1 MSLPQNLLALCE
13 TMLPGETQ
21 RGRPDAATLKRCI
34 STAYYAVFSLL
45 VHAAS
50 SMLAGNSADRKELRG
65 YVARAFGHNEM
76 AEACRG
82 FSSGNL
88 NTGLKSCLRS
98 SISTDLMD
106 IAATFRSLQQSRHD
120 ADYNIL
126 QKPKKTD
133 ARQAIQDAKRVF
145 QSWDQVKGTDEA
157 RIFLLALLVDEQV
170 KKRVNKNRS

>member
-13 TMLPGETQ
+13 TMLPGENQ

-50 SMLAGNSADRKELRG
+50 SMLAGNSAGRKELRG
-65 YVARAFGHNEM
+65 YVARAFSHNEM
-76 AEACRG
+76 AEACKG
-82 FSSGNL
+82 FAGGNL
-88 NTGLKSCLRS
+88 NKGLKPCLQ
-98 SISTDLMD
+98 SISTDLKD

-126 QKPKKTD
+126 QRPKKTD

-145 QSWDQVKGTDEA
+145 LSWDQVKGTDEA
-157 RIFLLALLVDEQV
+157 RIFLLALLVDE
-170 KKRVNKNRS
+170 RVKNRS

>member
-13 TMLPGETQ
+13 TMLPGENQ

-50 SMLAGNSADRKELRG
+50 NMLAGNSAGQKELRG
-65 YVARAFGHNEM
+65 YVARAFSHNEM
-76 AEACRG
+76 AEACKG
-82 FSSGNL
+82 FAGGNL
-88 NTGLKSCLRS
+88 NKELKPCLQS
-98 SISTDLMD
+98 AISTDLKD

-145 QSWDQVKGTDEA
+145 QSWDQVKGSDET
-157 RIFLLALLVDEQV
+157 RIFLLALLVDE
-170 KKRVNKNRS
+170 RVKNRS

>member
-50 SMLAGNSADRKELRG
+50 SMLAGNGSGRKELRG
-65 YVARAFGHNEM
+65 YVARAFDHYEM
-76 AEACRG
+76 AEACKG
-82 FSSGNL
+82 FAGGNL
-88 NTGLKSCLRS
+88 NKGLKPCLQS
-98 SISTDLMD
+98 PISTDLKD
-106 IAATFRSLQQSRHD
+106 IAATFQSLRQSRHD

-133 ARQAIQDAKRVF
+133 ARQAIRDAERVF
-145 QSWDQVKGTDEA
+145 KLWENVKGTEEA
-157 RIFLLALLVDEQV
+157 RIFLLALLLDERI
-170 KKRVNKNRS
+170 KKRA

>member
-1 MSLPQNLLALCE
+1 
-13 TMLPGETQ
+13 
-21 RGRPDAATLKRCI
+21 
-34 STAYYAVFSLL
+34 
-45 VHAAS
+45 
-50 SMLAGNSADRKELRG
+50 MLAGNSADRKELRG

-76 AEACRG
+76 AEACKG
-82 FSSGNL
+82 FADGNL
-88 NTGLKSCLRS
+88 NKGLKPCLQS
-98 SISTDLMD
+98 TISTHLKD

-145 QSWDQVKGTDEA
+145 HSWDQVKGADEA
-157 RIFLLALLVDEQV
+157 RIFLLALLVDERV

>member
-13 TMLPGETQ
+13 TMLPGENQ

-34 STAYYAVFSLL
+34 STAYYSVFSLL

-50 SMLAGNSADRKELRG
+50 SMLAGNSAGRKELRG
-65 YVARAFGHNEM
+65 YVARAFSHNEM
-76 AEACRG
+76 AEACKG
-82 FSSGNL
+82 FAGGSLSK
-88 NTGLKSCLRS
+88 GLKPCLQS
-98 SISTDLMD
+98 AISADLKD
-106 IAATFRSLQQSRHD
+106 VAATFRSLQQSRHD

-145 QSWDQVKGTDEA
+145 QSWDKVKGTDET
-157 RIFLLALLVDEQV
+157 RIFLLALLIDERV
-170 KKRVNKNRS
+170 KKRS

>member
-1 MSLPQNLLALCE
+1 
-13 TMLPGETQ
+13 MLPGENQ

-50 SMLAGNSADRKELRG
+50 SMLAGNSAGRKELRG
-65 YVARAFGHNEM
+65 YVARAFSHNEM
-76 AEACRG
+76 AEACKG
-82 FSSGNL
+82 FAGGNL
-88 NTGLKSCLRS
+88 NKGLKPCLQS
-98 SISTDLMD
+98 AISTDLKD

-120 ADYNIL
+120 SDYNIL

-145 QSWDQVKGTDEA
+145 QSWDKVKGTDEA
-157 RIFLLALLVDEQV
+157 RIFLLALLVDE
-170 KKRVNKNRS
+170 RVKNRS

>member
-13 TMLPGETQ
+13 TMLPGENQ

-50 SMLAGNSADRKELRG
+50 SMLAGNSAGRKELRG
-65 YVARAFGHNEM
+65 YVARAFSHNEM
-76 AEACRG
+76 AEACKG
-82 FSSGNL
+82 FADGNL
-88 NTGLKSCLRS
+88 NKGLRPCLQS
-98 SISTDLMD
+98 AISTDLKD

-126 QKPKKTD
+126 KSLKRQMHAKPFKMPNGSSNPGIKS
-133 ARQAIQDAKRVF
+133 RVLMRHVF
-145 QSWDQVKGTDEA
+145 SFW
-157 RIFLLALLVDEQV
+157 RCL
-170 KKRVNKNRS
+170 

>member
-13 TMLPGETQ
+13 TMLPGENQ

-50 SMLAGNSADRKELRG
+50 SMLAGNSAGRKELRG
-65 YVARAFGHNEM
+65 YVARAFSHNEM
-76 AEACRG
+76 AEACKG
-82 FSSGNL
+82 FAGGNL
-88 NTGLKSCLRS
+88 NKGLKPCLQS
-98 SISTDLMD
+98 AISTDLRD

-126 QKPKKTD
+126 QRPKKTD

-157 RIFLLALLVDEQV
+157 RIFLLALLVDE
-170 KKRVNKNRS
+170 RVKNRS

>member
-21 RGRPDAATLKRCI
+21 RGRPDTATLKRCI

-76 AEACRG
+76 AETCKG
-82 FSSGNL
+82 FAAGGL
-88 NTGLKSCLRS
+88 NKGLKPCLQS
-98 SISTDLMD
+98 AISTDLKD

-120 ADYNIL
+120 ADCNIL

-133 ARQAIQDAKRVF
+133 ARQAIQDAERGFKL
-145 QSWDQVKGTDEA
+145 WENIKGSEEA
-157 RIFLLALLVDEQV
+157 RLFLLALLLDERV
-170 KKRVNKNRS
+170 KKRA